1 VRSHLFV
8 KCRIHTV
15 RNLGIADGVLVLLGI
30 LIYEVS
36 QEIDQLCEISER
48 NSMLSE
54 ISSYQQR
61 TERILKLPYIIPTYW
76 IDA

>member
-1 VRSHLFV
+1 M
-8 KCRIHTV
+8 
-15 RNLGIADGVLVLLGI
+15 RNLGIADGVLVLPGI
-30 LIYEVS
+30 LIYKVN

-61 TERILKLPYIIPTYW
+61 TEGILKLPYIMPTYW
-76 IDA
+76 INA